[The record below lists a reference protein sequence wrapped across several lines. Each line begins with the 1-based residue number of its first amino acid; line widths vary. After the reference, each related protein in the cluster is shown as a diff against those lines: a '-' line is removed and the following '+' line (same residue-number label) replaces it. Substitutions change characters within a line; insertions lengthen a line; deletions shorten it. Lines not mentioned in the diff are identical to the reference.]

1 MNKLA
6 LIQKISS
13 FFFFKRDLSV
23 CRLTEKDLSLNIL
36 VSFKTKLFM
45 ILVILSDVSSNNSI
59 DFDRITPD
67 TKMMPKNSRVRVGR
81 IDF

>member
-1 MNKLA
+1 
-6 LIQKISS
+6 
-13 FFFFKRDLSV
+13 
-23 CRLTEKDLSLNIL
+23 
-36 VSFKTKLFM
+36 M

-67 TKMMPKNSRVRVGR
+67 IKMMPKNSRVRVGR

>member
-1 MNKLA
+1 MNKLV

-13 FFFFKRDLSV
+13 FFVFFKRNLSAR
-23 CRLTEKDLSLNIL
+23 RLTEKDLSLNIL

-67 TKMMPKNSRVRVGR
+67 RKMM